1 MSEAKKIAIVTGAGS
16 GIGRAVAL
24 EFLRNEYQVT
34 LAGRREDALLETI
47 SLAEA
52 FKTNASAV
60 PTDVADPNA
69 VTTTRSQE
77 AKTFAESKPALARSR
92 SVNVDEIEP
101 TRFETFIVQRP
112 CCACLSFLFIA
123 VNLASSCRVPFAGS
137 CAGLTSVSL
146 MCASI
151 VASR

>member
-60 PTDVADPNA
+60 P
-69 VTTTRSQE
+69 
-77 AKTFAESKPALARSR
+77 
-92 SVNVDEIEP
+92 
-101 TRFETFIVQRP
+101 
-112 CCACLSFLFIA
+112 
-123 VNLASSCRVPFAGS
+123 
-137 CAGLTSVSL
+137 
-146 MCASI
+146 
-151 VASR
+151 